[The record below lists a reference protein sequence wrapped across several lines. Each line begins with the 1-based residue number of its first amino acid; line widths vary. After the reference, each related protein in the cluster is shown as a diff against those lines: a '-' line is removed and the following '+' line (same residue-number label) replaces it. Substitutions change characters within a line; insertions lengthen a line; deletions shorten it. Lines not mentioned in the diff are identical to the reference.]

1 LERNDLK
8 NIIIFSFDDYN
19 NISLS
24 KHVGLIMPT
33 LGEPKTRGIRSR
45 DEETNEKAENNPE
58 T

>member
-1 LERNDLK
+1 MK